1 MAIKIFK
8 DFRKEYWFH
17 VSNQNEIPIFGHAEK
32 SINSK
37 VIYNISRKIQG
48 NSDDF

>member
-17 VSNQNEIPIFGHAEK
+17 VSNQNEIPILDMQKKYQFKGD
-32 SINSK
+32 I
-37 VIYNISRKIQG
+37 
-48 NSDDF
+48 